1 MTELPL
7 AMNSSEII
15 GLFLFLRARESELD
29 SNLSSFHERLSE
41 YLYDR
46 LSIDEMENLK
56 DLYAQK
62 IDVLEQKG

>member
-1 MTELPL
+1 M
-7 AMNSSEII
+7 SSREIVS
-15 GLFLFLRARESELD
+15 LFLFLRARESELD
-29 SNLSSFHERLSE
+29 PALSSFHERLSD

-56 DLYAQK
+56 ELYAQK